1 MKLGK
6 SLETSFDTSFEQ
18 LMTEVEVR
26 FYSKNRVTQEIMDF
40 ANPIW
45 ADTYRSVG
53 ELSRS
58 VFLKIYH
65 KEWN

>member
-18 LMTEVEVR
+18 LMTEVR
-26 FYSKNRVTQEIMDF
+26 FYSKSRVTQEIMDL
-40 ANPIW
+40 ADPIW
-45 ADTYRSVG
+45 TDTYRSVG
-53 ELSRS
+53 ELIRS
-58 VFLKIYH
+58 VFLKLYH

>member
-6 SLETSFDTSFEQ
+6 SLETSFDTPLEKLMFEAK
-18 LMTEVEVR
+18 
-26 FYSKNRVTQEIMDF
+26 FYAENRVEKDIMDF

-53 ELSRS
+53 ESSRS

-65 KEWN
+65 KEWK

>member
-6 SLETSFDTSFEQ
+6 SLETSFDIPLEK
-18 LMTEVEVR
+18 LMYEAK
-26 FYSKNRVTQEIMDF
+26 FYAENRLAKDIIDF
-40 ANPIW
+40 SSPIW

-58 VFLKIYH
+58 VFLKLYH
-65 KEWN
+65 KEWR

>member
-18 LMTEVEVR
+18 LMTEVR
-26 FYSKNRVTQEIMDF
+26 FYSKSRVTQEIMDL
-40 ANPIW
+40 ADPIW
-45 ADTYRSVG
+45 TDTYRSVG
-53 ELSRS
+53 ESIRS

>member
-18 LMTEVEVR
+18 LMTEVR

-40 ANPIW
+40 ADPVW
-45 ADTYRSVG
+45 ADTYRSVC

-65 KEWN
+65 I